1 MLQNVKAVYY
11 KIVVHI
17 FDLQEKTTST
27 VDKDNK
33 TTTEKWVKP
42 KIVND
47 LTHHKNSFFFL

>member
-33 TTTEKWVKP
+33 TTTEK
-42 KIVND
+42 
-47 LTHHKNSFFFL
+47 